1 MKELI
6 EKAIGNILTDYK
18 KNEKRYTTEGDVV
31 AHLFCELQKVFKKK
45 EEIILHSQVRPFD
58 KDKESKVRVI
68 KEGKWIE
75 QPQANAGSVVD
86 LAILTMGENDKY
98 WEIAFEKAMKDQYKN
113 KYKNKNGLKYWRIL
127 SYPVEAFLAAIE
139 IKVRVDNN
147 KKRIFEDIDKLHC
160 LKSKNP
166 NCLTYMLVLD
176 RYASKNILRS
186 IEERAEE
193 KEVPLRKM

>member
-6 EKAIGNILTDYK
+6 ETAIGNILTDYK

-31 AHLFCELQKVFKKK
+31 AHLFCELQKVFEKR
-45 EEIILHSQVRPFD
+45 EEIILHFQVRPFY
-58 KDKESKVRVI
+58 KDEESKVRVI

-98 WEIAFEKAMKDQYKN
+98 WREAFQKAMKDQYKN

-139 IKVRVDNN
+139 IKVRVDKN
-147 KKRIFEDIDKLHC
+147 KKRIFEDIDKLYC

-166 NCLTYMLVLD
+166 NCLSYILVLD
-176 RYASKNILRS
+176 RYASENILRS
-186 IEERAEE
+186 IEERAKE
-193 KEVPLRKM
+193 KEVTLRKM